1 MCGDNA
7 LELYF
12 IRHSTIK
19 LNKGVCYGQSDVD
32 VADTFENEV
41 EFIKK
46 KIPFYSEMVF
56 YSSPLKRCLLLTKRL
71 SKTQPIIDKRLLELD
86 FGDWELKKWDLI
98 DKKELQKWTDDIKS
112 YKIANGESYK
122 ELYTR
127 AIDFFEDITKKNH
140 KKVAIVTHLG
150 IIRSILLYTLK
161 IPLKNSFSFQID
173 YCGILKI
180 VINQSDD
187 FEPIINIEFVNR

>member
-19 LNKGVCYGQSDVD
+19 LNKGVCYGQSDID

-56 YSSPLKRCLLLTKRL
+56 YSSPLKRCLLLSKRL

-98 DKKELQKWTDDIKS
+98 EREEFEEWTKDFVSNKCP
-112 YKIANGESYK
+112 NGESYL
-122 ELYTR
+122 ELYIR
-127 AIDFFEDITKKNH
+127 SIEFFEDLLKKNH
-140 KKVAIVTHLG
+140 KKVAIITHSG
-150 IIRSILLYTLK
+150 IIRSILSYILK

-173 YCGILKI
+173 YSGISKMF
-180 VINQSDD
+180 INYDD
-187 FEPIINIEFVNR
+187 DLNPIITIEFVNR